1 MDPLVR
7 SVAVQCTGSYD
18 KRDEEQL
25 LIDKTFQV
33 S

>member
-1 MDPLVR
+1 VR